1 MRIAVIGTGYVGL
14 VSGTCFAEIGHD
26 VICVDISPE
35 KIENLKKGIMPI
47 HEDGLEEMVKRH
59 YAHGSLRFTTSY
71 AEAIPGAEA
80 VLIAVGTPSSA
91 DGAADLRFVFDAAEE
106 IGKHLSDY
114 AVIVDKS
121 TVPVGTA
128 EQVKNHIAKHAEHDF
143 DVVSNPEIL
152 REGIAV
158 NDFMNPSRIIIGSD
172 SPKATEKM
180 LELYA
185 PLSCQKLLMSPRS
198 AELTK
203 YAANSFIATKISY
216 INELARF
223 AEKVGASIEEV
234 ALGIGTD
241 PRIGMGSLRP
251 GPGWG
256 GSCFPKDVKA
266 LMHMAHEQDM
276 DLPIIEAAHHSNI
289 TMREHVVKRLE
300 TALGD
305 LSGKNVGVL
314 GIAFKNNTDDIRES
328 PAIDIMK
335 HLAFRGATIL
345 AFDPIAARGEDEHI
359 GTFKRVGSP
368 EEAAKDADAL
378 LIATEWEEFKHL
390 DLTAISAAMRGNLL
404 FDARNMLQASD
415 KRLGAF
421 TYLRIGNRAE

>member
-26 VICVDISPE
+26 VICVDVSPE
-35 KIENLKKGIMPI
+35 KIEKLKKGIMPI

-91 DGAADLRFVFDAAEE
+91 DGAADLRFVFNAAEE
-106 IGKHLSDY
+106 IGKHLTDY
-114 AVIVDKS
+114 AVVVDKS

-128 EQVKNHIAKHAEHDF
+128 EQVKNHVAKHAEHEF

-172 SPKATEKM
+172 SPKATERM

-198 AELTK
+198 AELSK

-234 ALGIGTD
+234 SLGIGTD

-300 TALGD
+300 AALGD
-305 LSGKNVGVL
+305 LSGKTVGVL

-328 PAIDIMK
+328 PAIDIMR

-368 EEAAKDADAL
+368 LQAATGADAL
-378 LIATEWEEFKHL
+378 LIATEWEEFRHL
-390 DLTAISAAMRGNLL
+390 DLTAIATAMRGKLL
-404 FDARNMLQASD
+404 FDARNMLQAND

>member
-26 VICVDISPE
+26 VICVDVLPE
-35 KIENLKKGIMPI
+35 KVEKLKRGIMPI

-59 YAHGSLRFTTSY
+59 FAQGTLRFTTDY
-71 AEAIPGAEA
+71 AEAIPNAEII
-80 VLIAVGTPSSA
+80 LIAVGTPSSA
-91 DGAADLRFVFDAAEE
+91 DGAADLRYVFAAAEE

-121 TVPVGTA
+121 TVPIGTS
-128 EQVKNHIAKHAEHDF
+128 EQVREYAAKYAEHEF

-158 NDFMNPSRIIIGSD
+158 NDFMNPSRIIIGSA

-185 PLSCQKLLMSPRS
+185 PLSCQKLIMSPRS

-203 YAANSFIATKISY
+203 YAANSFLATKISY

-223 AEKVGASIEEV
+223 AEHIGASIEDV

-241 PRIGMGSLRP
+241 PRIGMGFLRP

-276 DLPIIEAAHHSNI
+276 DLPIVEAANHSNQ

-300 TALGD
+300 AALDG
-305 LSGKNVGVL
+305 LHGKSIGVL

-328 PAIDIMK
+328 PAIDIIK
-335 HLAFRGATIL
+335 QLAFRGATVK
-345 AFDPIAARGEDEHI
+345 AYDPIAIKGEDETAGVFVRTTSI
-359 GTFKRVGSP
+359 AET
-368 EEAAKDADAL
+368 AKDVDAL
-378 LIATEWEEFKHL
+378 LIATEWDEFKNL
-390 DLTAISAAMRGNLL
+390 DLTALAESMRSKVLY
-404 FDARNMLQASD
+404 DARNMLQASD
-415 KRLGAF
+415 KRLAAF
-421 TYLRIGNRAE
+421 TYLRIGS